1 VNSAL
6 LKHSVYGLLC
16 SGLIPAAGAATNEE
30 MTRLEA
36 AYPAGSVVICRQDLP
51 GDGMARLPTRL
62 EVHGTVLNREADLTT
77 GQGIATWR
85 THGSASPG
93 LTLTFVVTQRKSGSG
108 YYSRIDPASMAVSMP
123 AVGPEGEKNVL
134 EGFRRRLPAG
144 EEFAPFSE
152 TEITDFPS
160 YVVRKPDEPP
170 SYCHKEMQELP

>member
-1 VNSAL
+1 MNSAL
-6 LKHSVYGLLC
+6 LKHSVCGLLC

-62 EVHGTVLNREADLTT
+62 EVRGTILSREADLTT
-77 GQGIATWR
+77 GQGIATWT
-85 THGSASPG
+85 THGSAKPG

-123 AVGPEGEKNVL
+123 TVGPEGEKTVL

-144 EEFAPFSE
+144 EELAPFSE

-160 YVVRKPDEPP
+160 YVIRKPGEPV
-170 SYCHKEMQELP
+170 SYCHKAKQK

>member
-1 VNSAL
+1 
-6 LKHSVYGLLC
+6 
-16 SGLIPAAGAATNEE
+16 
-30 MTRLEA
+30 
-36 AYPAGSVVICRQDLP
+36 
-51 GDGMARLPTRL
+51 MARLPTRL

>member
-1 VNSAL
+1 MNSVL
-6 LKHSVYGLLC
+6 LKHSVCGLLC

-36 AYPAGSVVICRQDLP
+36 SYPPRSVVICRQDLP

-62 EVHGTVLNREADLTT
+62 EVRGTVLSREADLTT
-77 GQGIATWR
+77 GQGIATW
-85 THGSASPG
+85 TPHGSVRPG
-93 LTLTFVVTQRKSGSG
+93 LTLTFTVTQRKSGSG

-123 AVGPEGEKNVL
+123 AAGPEGEKTVL
-134 EGFRRRLPAG
+134 EGMRQRLPAD

-170 SYCHKEMQELP
+170 SYCHKETQELP